1 MAQPQHQNVNEWI
14 NQLSDNDMPVFSG
27 TVTSVTDAVNSERTS
42 ASDVAQIVL
51 KDASL
56 TTRLLKVS
64 NSFHFN
70 PTKQQINTVSR
81 AVMVMGFDQVRA
93 LTLSMVLV
101 DNLGKG
107 QNRQKLVEEM
117 GLAFHAATQAQE
129 LAIKL
134 KAKNPED
141 IFVATLLSRL
151 GQMAFWAFADDSAEA
166 LQKAIEDGM
175 NEVEAETEVLGF
187 PLSSLTR
194 GLCKSWS
201 LGDLLDSYVNQRT
214 DDSRTKFIQGGNALA
229 TAATQGWDNE
239 ETETVIKKMADS
251 LEIKPSELKDMA
263 FANARKA
270 KEVTK
275 LYGSFEASR
284 EIPQPYLPLIEGSDE
299 AGEAIVTDIEDATA
313 AEKVATEDSPD
324 IANLNEEQ
332 PVFQEANNDYL
343 MSVMDEISATV
354 QDKASLGIIL
364 EMVLE
369 GIYRG
374 VGTDR
379 AMFAILNPERTV
391 LSCKYALGDSADILS
406 QTLKIDVRKKE
417 NIFNQIISNKKAR
430 LISGDPKQLGGT
442 LSRETLKL
450 LGTPPYIV
458 MPTIVRNKVIGVFVA
473 DRNASER
480 EITQQDFLAFQQFCQ
495 QANMGLTFLAMQG

>member
-1 MAQPQHQNVNEWI
+1 MAAKHSKNVNEWVK
-14 NQLSDNDMPVFSG
+14 QLSDDDMPVFSG
-27 TVTSVTDAVNSERTS
+27 TVSSVTDAVNSERTS
-42 ASDVAQIVL
+42 ASDVARIVL

-81 AVMVMGFDQVRA
+81 AVMVIGFDQVRA

-117 GLAFHAATQAQE
+117 GMAFHAATQAQE
-129 LAIKL
+129 LAVKV

-151 GQMAFWAFADDSAEA
+151 GQMAFWAFADESADA
-166 LQKAIEDGM
+166 LQAALDSGVTETD
-175 NEVEAETEVLGF
+175 AESEILGF
-187 PLSSLTR
+187 PLISLTR
-194 GLCKSWS
+194 GLSKSWS
-201 LGDLLDSYVNQRT
+201 LGELLDDYVNGRSTDTRT
-214 DDSRTKFIQGGNALA
+214 TFINYGNALA
-229 TAATQGWDNE
+229 GAAAQGWDSD
-239 ETETVIKKMADS
+239 ETETVIREMAET
-251 LEIKPSELKDMA
+251 LNIKTADLKDMA

-275 LYGSFEASR
+275 LYGSYEASR
-284 EIPQPYLPLIEGSDE
+284 EIPQPYLPLIDDD
-299 AGEAIVTDIEDATA
+299 DIEHDESELVAGDRA
-313 AEKVATEDSPD
+313 AEPEQESTEPAP
-324 IANLNEEQ
+324 IF
-332 PVFQEANNDYL
+332 PEADNDYL
-343 MSVMDEISATV
+343 MSVMEEIATTV
-354 QDKASLGIIL
+354 QDKASLGIVL

-369 GIYRG
+369 GVYRG

-379 AMFAILNPERTV
+379 AMFAILNPERTH
-391 LSCKYALGDSADILS
+391 LSCKYVLGDAEDTL
-406 QTLKIDVRKKE
+406 TTALKIDIRKQE
-417 NIFNQIISNKKAR
+417 NVFHQIISTKKAR
-430 LISGDPKQLGGT
+430 LISGDPKNLGGT
-442 LSRETLKL
+442 LSRDTLSL

-458 MPTIVRNKVIGVFVA
+458 MPAIVRNKVIGVFMA
-473 DRNASER
+473 DRNASGR
-480 EITQQDFLAFQQFCQ
+480 DISQQDFLAFQQFCQ

>member
-1 MAQPQHQNVNEWI
+1 LAQQQHQNVNQWI
-14 NQLSDNDMPVFSG
+14 KQLSDNDMPVFSG
-27 TVTSVTDAVNSERTS
+27 TVSSVTDAVNSERTS

-134 KAKNPED
+134 NAKNPED

-166 LQKAIEDGM
+166 LQEAIENGM
-175 NEVEAETEVLGF
+175 NAVEAETQVLGF
-187 PLSSLTR
+187 PLLSLTR
-194 GLCKSWS
+194 GLSKSWS
-201 LGDLLDSYVNQRT
+201 LGDLLDNYVNQRS
-214 DDSRTKFIQGGNALA
+214 DDSRTKFIECGNALA
-229 TAATQGWDNE
+229 TAATRGWDNDA
-239 ETETVIKKMADS
+239 TKAVIKDMAES
-251 LEIKPSELKDMA
+251 LNIKTSELKDMA

-284 EIPQPYLPLIEGSDE
+284 EIPQPYLPLLDE
-299 AGEAIVTDIEDATA
+299 DDAEQQPSVKETEDATSDTESENSA
-313 AEKVATEDSPD
+313 TVADE
-324 IANLNEEQ
+324 NEAQ
-332 PVFQEANNDYL
+332 PVFQQGDNDYL
-343 MSVMDEISATV
+343 MTVMDEISTTV

-391 LSCKYALGDSADILS
+391 LSCKYVLGDSADSLR
-406 QTLKIDVRKKE
+406 QTLKIDVRKQE
-417 NIFNQIISNKKAR
+417 NIFNQVISNKKAR
-430 LISGDPKQLGGT
+430 LVSGDPKQLDGT
-442 LSRETLKL
+442 LSRDTLNL
-450 LGTPPYIV
+450 LGTPPYMV
-458 MPTIVRNKVIGVFVA
+458 MPTIVRNKVIGVFMA
-473 DRNASER
+473 DRNASDR

>member
-1 MAQPQHQNVNEWI
+1 MAQSQHQNVNAWI
-14 NQLSDNDMPVFSG
+14 KQLSDEDMPVFSG
-27 TVTSVTDAVNSERTS
+27 TVTSVTDAVNNERTS

-70 PTKQQINTVSR
+70 PTKQQISTVSR

-129 LAIKL
+129 LAIRL
-134 KAKNPED
+134 QAQNPED

-166 LQKAIEDGM
+166 LQQAMETGM
-175 NEVEAETEVLGF
+175 DNLEAETEVLGF
-187 PLSSLTR
+187 PLLSLTR
-194 GLCKSWS
+194 GLSKSWS
-201 LGDLLDSYVNQRT
+201 LGELLDDYVNKRAG
-214 DDSRTKFIQGGNALA
+214 DDRIKFIECGNALA
-229 TAATQGWDNE
+229 TAATQGWDNA
-239 ETETVIKKMADS
+239 ETEAVFKEMADK
-251 LEIKPSELKDMA
+251 LDIKPAELKDMA
-263 FANARKA
+263 FANAGKA

-284 EIPQPYLPLIEGSDE
+284 EIPQPYVSLVDRDDE
-299 AGEAIVTDIEDATA
+299 AEQSTTATDTEQASANTSSAAITDITD
-313 AEKVATEDSPD
+313 V
-324 IANLNEEQ
+324 NQEQ
-332 PVFQEANNDYL
+332 PVFQKGDSDYL
-343 MSVMDEISATV
+343 MTVMEEISTTV
-354 QDKASLGIIL
+354 QDKASLGIVL

-374 VGTDR
+374 VGADR
-379 AMFAILNPERTV
+379 AMFAILNPERTS
-391 LSCKYALGDSADILS
+391 LSCKYVLGDSADTLR
-406 QTLKIDVRKKE
+406 QTLKIDVRKQE
-417 NIFNQIISNKKAR
+417 NIFNQIINTKKAR
-430 LISGDPKQLGGT
+430 FLSSDPKLLGGT

-458 MPTIVRNKVIGVFVA
+458 MPTIVRNKVIGVFMA
-473 DRNASER
+473 DRNASGR
-480 EITQQDFLAFQQFCQ
+480 EISQQDFLAFQQFCQ